1 MKFYHLADIHLG
13 AVPDRGM
20 PWSKVR
26 EREIYESFYN
36 VLDRAKMDA
45 VDFVFISGDLFHRQ
59 PLKRELKV
67 INYHFGKIAPVQIII
82 IAGNHDY
89 IKPDSNY
96 VNFTWSDNVHFITDS
111 QCRSIYFEEQNTC
124 VYGFSYHKYEI
135 TENPYDTLKPQSGAD
150 WQGGACTVTGDTVKL
165 PAVGARVSQKQQG
178 GPGGARVPLPPDCT
192 HILLAHGGD
201 EKHIPIRWQTLDGAG
216 FDYVALGHIHRPQI
230 FKSRKMAYSGALE
243 PIDKNDD
250 GPHGYIEGIC
260 QSHQTR
266 IRFVPWAKRCYI
278 NISVPVEPHM
288 TWEEIK
294 DRISQRMAEERQ
306 TLAVGYN
313 QEHQSLGIYK
323 VSLEGYKDVDLVY
336 DVQDIYGLGD
346 VISVDDRLEYD
357 FDFDSLYEANKGNLL
372 GCFIEKVQAMTM
384 DEQKR
389 KKVLYYGFNA
399 LYKTG
404 ERQ

>member
-26 EREIYESFYN
+26 ERELYESFYN

-59 PLKRELKV
+59 PLKRELKE
-67 INYHFGKIAPVQIII
+67 INYHFSKIAPVRIII
-82 IAGNHDY
+82 IAGNHDH

-96 VNFTWSDNVHFITDS
+96 VNFPWSENVHFITDS
-111 QCRSIYFEEQNTC
+111 QCRTIYFEEQNTC
-124 VYGFSYHKYEI
+124 IYGFSYHKYEI
-135 TENPYDTLKPQSGAD
+135 TQNLYDTLRPRSGSG
-150 WQGGACTVTGDTVKL
+150 Q
-165 PAVGARVSQKQQG
+165 
-178 GPGGARVPLPPDCT
+178 PDRI

-201 EKHIPIRWQTLDGAG
+201 EKHIPIRWQALDGAG
-216 FDYVALGHIHRPQI
+216 FDYVALGHIHKPQI
-230 FKSRKMAYSGALE
+230 FKSRKMAYCGALE
-243 PIDKNDD
+243 PIDKNDE

-260 QSHQTR
+260 QQHQTQ
-266 IRFVPWAKRCYI
+266 IRFVPWAKRCYV
-278 NISVPVEPHM
+278 NISVSVEPHM

-294 DRISQRMAEERQ
+294 DRISRQMVEERRS
-306 TLAVGYN
+306 LAVGYN

-323 VSLEGYKDVDLVY
+323 ISLEGYKDVDLAY

-357 FDFDSLYEANKGNLL
+357 FDFDSLYAANKGNLL
-372 GCFIEKVQAMTM
+372 GCFIEKVQAMAM

-404 ERQ
+404 E